1 MNHNTIAIYENISIK
16 ENIGLEL
23 FALAWNASHSGL
35 RLISFMQN
43 VLDLTSII
51 QGSCSRALIGQG
63 GFKGTIECGGWQQT
77 GQSDQGTSWLQKVLP
92 PPLGE

>member
-1 MNHNTIAIYENISIK
+1 
-16 ENIGLEL
+16 
-23 FALAWNASHSGL
+23 
-35 RLISFMQN
+35 MQN